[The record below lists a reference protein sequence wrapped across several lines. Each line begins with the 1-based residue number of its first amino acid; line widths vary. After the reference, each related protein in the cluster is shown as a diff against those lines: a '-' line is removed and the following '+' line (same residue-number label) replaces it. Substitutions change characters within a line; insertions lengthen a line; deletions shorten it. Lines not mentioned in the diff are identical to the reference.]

1 MVLAPSP
8 CCTLVSVAVFSAR
21 HRPLSQVPRSDIKV
35 NNIMMD
41 PTPLLSEIPHPTH
54 ETESYDFKHS
64 IRTQTR
70 TSHPTRYFYIDFGLS
85 WRVPPDDPSPQVLV
99 SKPGDKTVPEFE
111 GPRPLGRYADPYKI
125 DVYCL
130 GNIIREHFMDVR
142 IRATARCGDC

>member
-1 MVLAPSP
+1 M
-8 CCTLVSVAVFSAR
+8 
-21 HRPLSQVPRSDIKV
+21 

-111 GPRPLGRYADPYKI
+111 GPGPLGRCADPYKI

-130 GNIIREHFMDVR
+130 GNIIREQFMDVS
-142 IRATARCGDC
+142 IITVHGAGIANGPH